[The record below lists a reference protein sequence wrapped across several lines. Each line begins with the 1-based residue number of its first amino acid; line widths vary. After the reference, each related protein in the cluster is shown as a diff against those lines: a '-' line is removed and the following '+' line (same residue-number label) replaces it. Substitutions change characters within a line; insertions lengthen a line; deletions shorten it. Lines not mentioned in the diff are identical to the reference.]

1 MKCRAFLAALAVAG
15 LPFVAGPGAGDA
27 AAPATLNVVV
37 IPTDSAAQVFYAQD
51 LGYFKAAG
59 LDVHIS
65 TMTSSPPII
74 AALAGGGADIGN
86 SVVGSAVAARSR
98 GIAVS
103 FLAPAGLWLNT
114 SPTGQ
119 LAVLKGAPL
128 HNAADFTGKTI
139 AVTGLADL
147 TYYAAKAWLDNTG
160 GSSANVKFVE
170 LSEPEMVPALKAHR
184 VDGAILIEPFVAAA
198 GDDITALA
206 PADDEVAKRFLA
218 TGWLASDA
226 WLQAHPDLAARYA
239 AVMKQT
245 ADWANTHR
253 KESAEILLRYT
264 KLTPEITA
272 KMVRA
277 TYGTTLDVNLMQ
289 PVIDNAAKYG
299 NFPRPVTASELIWT
313 RPK

>member
-1 MKCRAFLAALAVAG
+1 MKRRALFALVAVAALA
-15 LPFVAGPGAGDA
+15 FVERPAARGA

-51 LGYFKAAG
+51 LGLFKAAG

-98 GIAVS
+98 GVAVS
-103 FLAPAGLWLNT
+103 FLAPAGLWLST

-119 LAVLKGAPL
+119 LVVLKDAPI
-128 HNAADFTGKTI
+128 HVAADFSGKTI

-147 TYYAAKAWLDNTG
+147 TYYAAKAWLDKTG

-170 LSEPEMVPALKAHR
+170 LPEPEMVPALKQHR

-198 GDDITALA
+198 ADDVTAIA

-245 ADWANTHR
+245 AEWANAHH
-253 KESAEILLRYT
+253 KESAAILLRYT
-264 KLTPEITA
+264 KLTPEIAA
-272 KMVRA
+272 KMTRA
-277 TYGTTLDVNLMQ
+277 TYGTVLDPSLMQ

-299 NFPRPVTASELIWT
+299 NFPRIVTASELIWAP
-313 RPK
+313 PK